1 MSRLGVAITWLGHAA
16 FHLAPDGEAPP
27 FLFDPWLGNPK
38 VPDNA
43 VELAAG
49 ARVILL
55 THGHWD
61 HLTGVT
67 ELAQAHGATVL
78 TTDEVAQDLATDGL
92 PEAQLVGYN
101 IGGSATA
108 HGIRATLV
116 QAHHS
121 SSRRNPDGRPRELAT
136 PCGFVVEL
144 PDGPV
149 IYNTGDT
156 GVFSDM
162 ALIAELYDPDILML
176 PIGDFYTM
184 GARQAAKA
192 VELVEPRWIVPQHY
206 ATFPGLPG
214 TFTDF
219 RQALDPSFRDRLIE
233 LVPGEAVH

>member
-27 FLFDPWLGNPK
+27 FLFDPWLANPK
-38 VPDNA
+38 APRNA
-43 VELAAG
+43 VELAAD
-49 ARVILL
+49 AKVILV
-55 THGHWD
+55 THGHSD
-61 HLTGVT
+61 HVSGVV
-67 ELAQAHGATVL
+67 ELAGATGATVL
-78 TTDEVAQDLATDGL
+78 TTVEVAADLSADGL
-92 PEAQLVGYN
+92 DAEQLVGFN
-101 IGGSATA
+101 VGGAAES
-108 HGIRATLV
+108 HGLRATLV
-116 QAHHS
+116 HAQHS
-121 SSRRNPDGRPRELAT
+121 SSRDNPDGRPRELGN

-144 PDGPV
+144 PGGPV

-206 ATFPGLPG
+206 ATFPALTG
-214 TFTDF
+214 TFADF
-219 RQALDPSFRDRLIE
+219 RQALDPSFRDRLLE